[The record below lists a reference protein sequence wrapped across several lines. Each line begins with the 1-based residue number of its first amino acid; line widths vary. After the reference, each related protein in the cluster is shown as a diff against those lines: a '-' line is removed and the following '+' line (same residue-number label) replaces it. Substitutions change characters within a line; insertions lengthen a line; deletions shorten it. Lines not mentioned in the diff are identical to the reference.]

1 MKTKLRLDLDALEV
15 ESFDTD
21 VSRGAEGTVHARAVT
36 LYTIDCSGCN
46 TGSEPDSQYSECYT
60 ACVDDC
66 GGTFYQTCRGDSCD
80 PETCMSCEVCDKS
93 WRYTDCQGSC
103 LC

>member
-21 VSRGAEGTVHARAVT
+21 ASRGAQGTVHARAVT
-36 LYTIDCSGCN
+36 YYTIDCSGCN
-46 TGSEPDSQYSECYT
+46 TGSEPDSENSKCTQCDD
-60 ACVDDC
+60 CVD
-66 GGTFYQTCRGDSCD
+66 TFYQTCVGDSCS